1 MKKQLRQS
9 TSRRVRLA
17 SFLLATTALSSV
29 VPAIAQDAKPDD
41 KTETKGTVEKVT
53 VTAQKRQQQLQD
65 VPAAVQALTTKKL
78 EELQVSDLND
88 YSKHLPNVTI
98 QPTSPGFVGV
108 YMRGVA
114 SGENRNHSGPSP
126 SVGMYLD
133 EIPITTIQGALDVH
147 VYDISRVE
155 ALAGPQGTLYG
166 ANSQAGTIRI
176 ITNQPD
182 TAETY
187 GSVTFEVNAVENGG
201 IGHSAE
207 GFVNVPL
214 AENAAVRLVG
224 WSQHDA
230 GYIDNV
236 YGERTYQEIWTP
248 PFPGPGIVDNNLDRV
263 QDDYNEV
270 DTYGARLALRI
281 DLNENWT
288 ATPMVMAQDQ
298 KTNGIFAFDP
308 QNGDLQL
315 THWFPENSHDRWV
328 LAALTVEGKISNLDV
343 TLASG
348 YLSRVVDVNSDYADY
363 GFFYDTL
370 LGYGNYFNSNGDT
383 VNPAVINPAQY
394 IQGRDGYSKISQE
407 IRFASPAEQPL
418 RFIAGLFYQRQEH
431 DIFQRYLLDGF
442 FDGWEIPGLNDTIW
456 LTSQKRI
463 DVDKAI
469 FGEVAYDISN
479 QLSVTGGLRF
489 FKSENSLEGFFGF
502 SEQFGI
508 DYGVPSLGVGSC
520 FAPSSTD
527 RAPCTN
533 LNKLTEETGYTHRL
547 NLAYKIDD
555 SRMVYATWSTG
566 YRPGGVNRRGT
577 LDPYSS
583 DFLTNYEFGWK
594 TTLANNTLRFNG
606 AVFWEEWEDF
616 QFSFLGGQGL
626 TQIQNAG
633 AATIKGIEADFEWA
647 LSDNF
652 KLNGAATLLSTEFS
666 GGPGFPPAL
675 NELPVTPEFKANVT
689 ARYEYKLFGLDAY
702 SQGTLVLS
710 SDAGIELRETEA
722 AIIGRLP
729 SYELIDLSSGFEA
742 GTFKVDFYLHNILDE
757 RAIVGRSTE
766 CAITVCGGLPYDTPV
781 QPRTMGLKVGKSF

>member
-1 MKKQLRQS
+1 MTVSKHIGRS
-9 TSRRVRLA
+9 NFRGARLA

-29 VPAIAQDAKPDD
+29 LPVMAQEAKPED
-41 KTETKGTVEKVT
+41 KTEKGTVEKVT
-53 VTAQKRQQQLQD
+53 VTAQKRQQKLQD
-65 VPAAVQALTTKKL
+65 VPASVQVLTTKKL
-78 EELQVSDLND
+78 EELQVTDLND

-98 QPTSPGFVGV
+98 QPISPGFVGV

-166 ANSQAGTIRI
+166 ANSQAGTLRI

-182 TAETY
+182 SAETY
-187 GSVTFEVNAVENGG
+187 GAVTFEVNAVEHGG
-201 IGHSAE
+201 IGTSAE

-214 AENAAVRLVG
+214 SEHAAIRLVG

-236 YGERTYQEIWTP
+236 YGERTYQLQDP
-248 PFPGPGIVDNNLDRV
+248 PFLGIVDNNLDRV
-263 QDDYNEV
+263 EDDYNEV
-270 DTYGARLALRI
+270 DTYGARLALRV

-298 KTNGIFAFDP
+298 KTNGVFFYDP
-308 QNGDLQL
+308 ANGDLQV
-315 THWFPENSHDRWV
+315 THWFPEDSHDQWV

-348 YLSRVVDVNSDYADY
+348 YLSRVVDTNLDYADY
-363 GFFYDTL
+363 GFFYDI
-370 LGYGNYFNSNGDT
+370 LGYGNYFNSNGDPL
-383 VNPAVINPAQY
+383 NPVFINPAQY
-394 IQGRDGYSKISQE
+394 IQGRDGYEKISQE
-407 IRFASPAEQPL
+407 IRLASPAEEPL
-418 RFIAGLFYQRQEH
+418 RYIVGLFYQRQEH
-431 DIFQRYLLDGF
+431 DIFQRYRIDGF
-442 FDGWEIPGLNDTIW
+442 FDGWEIPGLVDTIW

-469 FGEVAYDISN
+469 FGEVAYDVNS
-479 QLSVTGGLRF
+479 QLTLTGGLRL

-508 DYGVPSLGVGSC
+508 DYGVPSLGMGSC
-520 FAPSSTD
+520 DVPFAPITD
-527 RAPCTN
+527 QAPCTN
-533 LNKLTEETGYTHRL
+533 LNKLTEEKGFTHRL
-547 NLAYKIDD
+547 NLAYKLDAD
-555 SRMVYATWSTG
+555 RMIYATWSTG

-577 LDPYSS
+577 LDPYKS
-583 DFLTNYEFGWK
+583 DFLTNYEVGWK
-594 TTLANNTLRFNG
+594 STLANNTIRLNA

-633 AATIKGIEADFEWA
+633 EATIKGIEADFEWA

-652 KLNGAATLLSTEFS
+652 KLSGAATLLSTEFS
-666 GGPGFPPAL
+666 GGPGFPAAVS
-675 NELPVTPEFKANVT
+675 ELPVTPEFKANMT
-689 ARYEYKLFGLDAY
+689 ARYEYKLLGLDAY
-702 SQGTLVLS
+702 SQGSIVLS
-710 SDAGIELRETEA
+710 SDSGIDLRETEA

-729 SYELIDLSSGFEA
+729 PYELIDLSTGFEA
-742 GTFKVDFYLHNILDE
+742 GTFKVDIYLQNVLDE
-757 RAIVGRSTE
+757 RAIVSRSTE
-766 CAITVCGGLPYDTPV
+766 CAITVCGSMPYDTPV
-781 QPRTMGLKVGKSF
+781 QPRTLGLKVGKSF